1 MTPSA
6 IGAERKPP
14 YGCASTGGGFDED
27 EVMRIVMAGSS
38 GFLGTLLA
46 SRLTAEGHQV
56 VRLVRRP
63 TKGGD
68 EIRWDPQ
75 AGQLDPAALAG
86 ADAVVNLAGANI
98 GDKRWT
104 AEYKRVLV
112 DSRTDTTELLARTIG
127 GLPPEDRPRSLANAS
142 AIGWYGDT
150 DDRAVDENAPAG
162 EGFMA
167 DLCRVW
173 EAATRPAEDAGVR
186 VVRLRSGLPLQAGEG
201 YLKPQLLPFRLGL
214 GGKIG
219 SGRQWIAWISLEDW
233 LRAVLFLLGRDDIVG
248 AVNVVGP
255 RPVTNAEFTQALGRA
270 LNRPTVMP
278 IPTLALRLMLGE
290 LSGEALR
297 SSRVLPGV
305 LNRVGFPF
313 EHPDLDDALRVA
325 LRAR

>member
-1 MTPSA
+1 MH
-6 IGAERKPP
+6 
-14 YGCASTGGGFDED
+14 
-27 EVMRIVMAGSS
+27 IVMAGAS
-38 GFLGTLLA
+38 GFLGTRLA
-46 SRLTAEGHQV
+46 DRLRADGHQV

-63 TKGGD
+63 AHGSD
-68 EIRWDPQ
+68 EIRWDPR
-75 AGQLDPAALAG
+75 AGQLEPAALAG

-104 AEYKRVLV
+104 ADYKRTLAS
-112 DSRTDTTELLARTIG
+112 SRTDTTDLLARTIA
-127 GLPPEDRPRSLANAS
+127 GLPPEDRPRSLVNAS

-186 VVRLRSGLPLQAGEG
+186 VIRLRSGLPLKAGEG
-201 YLKPQLLPFRLGL
+201 YLKPQMLPFRLGL

-233 LRAVLFLLGRDDIVG
+233 LRAVLFLFGRDDIAG
-248 AVNVVGP
+248 PVNVVGP
-255 RPVTNAEFTQALGRA
+255 RPATNAEFTRALGRV

-278 IPTLALRLMLGE
+278 VPTLALRLVLGE

-305 LNRVGFPF
+305 LSRAEFQF
-313 EHPDLDDALRVA
+313 QHPDLDDALQA
-325 LRAR
+325 AMRAR

>member
-1 MTPSA
+1 
-6 IGAERKPP
+6 
-14 YGCASTGGGFDED
+14 
-27 EVMRIVMAGSS
+27 MRIVMAGSS
-38 GFLGTLLA
+38 GFLGTRLTD
-46 SRLTAEGHQV
+46 RLTAEGHRV

-63 TKGGD
+63 PGGTD
-68 EIRWDPQ
+68 EIRWDPR
-75 AGQLDPAALAG
+75 AGHLDPTALADT
-86 ADAVVNLAGANI
+86 AAVINLAGANI

-104 AEYKRVLV
+104 AAYKRVLA
-112 DSRTDTTELLARTIG
+112 DSRTETTDLLARTIA
-127 GLPPEDRPRSLANAS
+127 GLPADDRPRSLVNAS

-150 DDRAVDENAPAG
+150 GDEAVDENAPAG

-233 LRAVLFLLGRDDIVG
+233 LRAVVFLLDRNDIAG
-248 AVNVVGP
+248 PVNLVAP
-255 RPVTNAEFTQALGRA
+255 RPATNAEFTQALGRA

-278 IPTLALRLMLGE
+278 VPTLALRVWLGE
-290 LSGEALR
+290 LSSEALR
-297 SSRVLPGV
+297 SSRILPGV
-305 LNRVGFPF
+305 LNRAGFQF
-313 EHPDLDDALRVA
+313 AHPDLDQALQVA
-325 LRAR
+325 LRTR

>member
-1 MTPSA
+1 
-6 IGAERKPP
+6 
-14 YGCASTGGGFDED
+14 
-27 EVMRIVMAGSS
+27 MRIVMAGSS
-38 GFLGTLLA
+38 GFLGTRLA
-46 SRLTAEGHQV
+46 DRLTAEGHHV

-63 TKGGD
+63 PRGAD
-68 EIRWDPQ
+68 EIRWDPG

-86 ADAVVNLAGANI
+86 VDGVINLAGANI

-104 AEYKRVLV
+104 AEYKRVLTT
-112 DSRTDTTELLARTIG
+112 SRTETTELLATTIS
-127 GLPPEDRPRSLANAS
+127 GLPAGDRPSTLVNAS

-150 DDRAVDENAPAG
+150 GDRAVDENAPAG

-219 SGRQWIAWISLEDW
+219 SGRQWISWISLEDW
-233 LRAVLFLLGRDDIVG
+233 LRAVVFRLARDDIAG
-248 AVNVVGP
+248 PVNLVSP
-255 RPVTNAEFTQALGRA
+255 NPATNAEFTRALGRA
-270 LNRPTVMP
+270 VNRPTVMP
-278 IPTLALRLMLGE
+278 VPTLALRVWLGE
-290 LSGEALR
+290 LSSEALR

-305 LNRVGFPF
+305 LNRAGFRHQ
-313 EHPDLDDALRVA
+313 HPDLDEALRLA
-325 LRAR
+325 LRAAEGAKR